1 MTRTPGTIRDDA
13 RLLIVRL
20 GAVGDVIRTLPA
32 VSLLKDA
39 YPRARLSW
47 IVEDLSWDLL
57 QGHPDLSEVLRLPRR
72 TLRDAAVRPWRL
84 PGLLREI
91 TATLRARR
99 FDVAV
104 DFQGSLKSALLAR
117 LSGAPRRAGFARGHG
132 RELSWRLMTET
143 VEPPTT
149 RLNRVERNLLL
160 AESLG
165 ARSDTV
171 HVRLFER
178 PGEADAAEAL
188 LSGRVPAGAPSV
200 VLSPGTSGRQAWKR
214 WPEARFGVLASALR
228 RDCGAV
234 PLIAW
239 GPGEEPLARAVVAA
253 SGGAAVLLPPVDL
266 RLLAALL
273 RRVTL
278 FVGADTGP
286 MHLAWAVGCPVLALF
301 GPTDPALN
309 APIGTG
315 HVVLRRG
322 PSMES
327 LQPPAV
333 LEAAIGLLRRVRPAR
348 PVSGGPVFPRRGLPI
363 PPVAVSEGAPA
374 IAAS

>member
-1 MTRTPGTIRDDA
+1 MTRTPGAIREDA

-32 VSLLKDA
+32 VSLLKDSF
-39 YPRARLSW
+39 PQARIAWL
-47 IVEDLSWDLL
+47 VEDLSWSLL
-57 QGHPDLSEVLRLPRR
+57 QGHPDLDEVIRLPRR
-72 TLRDAAVRPWRL
+72 TLSAAAVRPWRL

-91 TATLRARR
+91 AGTLRARR
-99 FDVAV
+99 FDVAA
-104 DFQGSLKSALLAR
+104 DFQGSLKSALLAK
-117 LSGAPRRAGFARGHG
+117 LSGAPRRTGFARGHG

-143 VEPPTT
+143 VRPPTT

-165 ARSDTV
+165 AFSDTIQ
-171 HVRLFER
+171 VRLPER
-178 PGEADAAEAL
+178 PGDAEAAERL
-188 LSGRVPAGAPSV
+188 LAGRVPAGTRAV

-214 WPEARFGVLASALR
+214 WPAARFGMLAAALG
-228 RDCGAV
+228 RDSGIA
-234 PLIAW
+234 PLVAW
-239 GPGEEPLARAVVAA
+239 GPGEEPMAREVAAA
-253 SGGAAVLLPPVDL
+253 SGGAAILLPPVDL

-273 RRVTL
+273 RRISL

-309 APIGTG
+309 APIGTE

-327 LQPPAV
+327 LPFAAV
-333 LEAAIGLLRRVRPAR
+333 LEAAVALLRRARPGWRPA
-348 PVSGGPVFPRRGLPI
+348 GGPVFPRRGLPI
-363 PPVAVSEGAPA
+363 ASVAATEGAPA
-374 IAAS
+374 TAAS